1 FDFAKTE
8 IYHRLPENAQ
18 DTSST
23 ESVMLEY
30 LERTK
35 VDEDDVF
42 ILVQA
47 TSPLTSSAD
56 FQNAISYYRQDN
68 ADSLLTGVR
77 FKRFLWDKDGTPKNY
92 DYTNRPRRQDFEG
105 EFMENGAFYINK
117 VSNVLRDKNRLS
129 GKIALYEMPEYTA
142 FEIDEPDDWNIAEQL
157 MKRHILQ
164 KEQSKQIKLFLT
176 DVDGVLTDSGMYY
189 TENGDEFKKFNTR
202 DGMGLELLRNNGIT
216 AGILALEN
224 GDIVSRRGKELKVD
238 FLYQGKR
245 EGGKLEAAKQI
256 CTQEGI
262 YLHEVAYIGDDI
274 KCYDLLNSVGL
285 APC

>member
-1 FDFAKTE
+1 MAIIAFIPVRGGSKSIPLKNIKDFCGKPLVYWNIKALEETVNVDKIIVATDSEEIKKIVASFDFAKTE

-92 DYTNRPRRQDFEG
+92 DYT
-105 EFMENGAFYINK
+105 
-117 VSNVLRDKNRLS
+117 
-129 GKIALYEMPEYTA
+129 
-142 FEIDEPDDWNIAEQL
+142 
-157 MKRHILQ
+157 
-164 KEQSKQIKLFLT
+164 
-176 DVDGVLTDSGMYY
+176 
-189 TENGDEFKKFNTR
+189 
-202 DGMGLELLRNNGIT
+202 
-216 AGILALEN
+216 
-224 GDIVSRRGKELKVD
+224 
-238 FLYQGKR
+238 
-245 EGGKLEAAKQI
+245 
-256 CTQEGI
+256 
-262 YLHEVAYIGDDI
+262 
-274 KCYDLLNSVGL
+274 
-285 APC
+285 